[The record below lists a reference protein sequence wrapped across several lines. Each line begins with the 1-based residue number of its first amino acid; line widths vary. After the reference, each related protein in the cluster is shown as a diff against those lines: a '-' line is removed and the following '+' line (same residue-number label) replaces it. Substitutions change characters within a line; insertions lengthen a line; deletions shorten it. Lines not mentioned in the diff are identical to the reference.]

1 MILESLRDWEGVP
14 GLDSQS
20 VLLAFGD
27 LDLQN
32 ETESPAASGA
42 RALVN
47 LISWIR
53 KANPEVCFSSCP
65 M

>member
-14 GLDSQS
+14 GLNSQS
-20 VLLAFGD
+20 VLFAFGD

-32 ETESPAASGA
+32 ETDSPAASGA
-42 RALVN
+42 SAVVH

-53 KANPEVCFSSCP
+53 KADPEVCFSSCT
-65 M
+65 